1 MICRIYDRV
10 ILLQTFEPTQ
20 QACKPHSHPDND
32 ITQPSMSS
40 QMVFLDA
47 LLGFII
53 FIIIINHNHDH
64 DDDDLTPYLSS
75 CHSLGVVGQ
84 VLARPAPLAG
94 LAINI

>member
-1 MICRIYDRV
+1 M
-10 ILLQTFEPTQ
+10 L
-20 QACKPHSHPDND
+20 
-32 ITQPSMSS
+32 
-40 QMVFLDA
+40 FLDA

-53 FIIIINHNHDH
+53 FIIIITNDND

-94 LAINI
+94 LAINIWKHHHDYEDNDAAADDDDAGDDADEDDEDDAVL

>member
-1 MICRIYDRV
+1 
-10 ILLQTFEPTQ
+10 
-20 QACKPHSHPDND
+20 
-32 ITQPSMSS
+32 
-40 QMVFLDA
+40 MVFLDA

-84 VLARPAPLAG
+84 VLAQPAPLAG
-94 LAINI
+94 LAINIWKHHHDYEDSDADGDADDADGADEDDEDDAVL